1 MWNMA
6 NLVKH
11 TILSRLFCNHKQSPS
26 QGSTFVFAKRLND
39 GKRFSIYA

>member
-26 QGSTFVFAKRLND
+26 RGYTLVVAKRLKD
-39 GKRFSIYA
+39 GKMFSMYA